1 MFDCFADEFF
11 EVVGD
16 GDVVVYGF
24 WGALGG
30 MAGFRAVAG
39 FVVEAT
45 GAAVASFR
53 RGAGFGGFV
62 FPD

>member
-1 MFDCFADEFF
+1 M
-11 EVVGD
+11 VGD

-24 WGALGG
+24 WGALG

-45 GAAVASFR
+45 GATIASFR
-53 RGAGFGGFV
+53 CGAGFGGFV

>member
-1 MFDCFADEFF
+1 M
-11 EVVGD
+11 VGD

-45 GAAVASFR
+45 GAAIASFR